1 MPPVL
6 IAYLIVINLVTLL
19 AFIIDKKKAK
29 RSKWRI
35 PEATLLGLAVLG
47 GSIGAWLGMR
57 IWRHKTLHNK
67 FRFGIPVII
76 LLQLALVLYL
86 YYRH

>member
-6 IAYLIVINLVTLL
+6 IAYLIVINLVTLF

-35 PEATLLGLAVLG
+35 PEATLLGLAALG

-57 IWRHKTLHNK
+57 LWRHKTLHNK
-67 FRFGIPVII
+67 FRFGIPLIF
-76 LLQLALVLYL
+76 LAQLAAAFFLLK
-86 YYRH
+86 

>member
-6 IAYLIVINLVTLL
+6 IAYLIVIHLVTLF

-35 PEATLLGLAVLG
+35 PEATLLGLAALG

-57 IWRHKTLHNK
+57 LWRHKTLHNK
-67 FRFGIPVII
+67 FRFGIPLIF
-76 LLQLALVLYL
+76 LAQLAIAFFLLK
-86 YYRH
+86 

>member
-6 IAYLIVINLVTLL
+6 IAYLIVINLVTLF

-57 IWRHKTLHNK
+57 LWRHKTLHNK
-67 FRFGIPVII
+67 FRFGIPLIF
-76 LLQLALVLYL
+76 LAQLAAAFFLLK
-86 YYRH
+86 

>member
-1 MPPVL
+1 MPPVV
-6 IAYLIVINLVTLL
+6 IAYLIVINLVTLF

-57 IWRHKTLHNK
+57 LWRHKTLHNK
-67 FRFGIPVII
+67 FRFGIPLIF
-76 LLQLALVLYL
+76 LAQLAAAFFLLK
-86 YYRH
+86 

>member
-6 IAYLIVINLVTLL
+6 IAYLIVINLVTLF

-57 IWRHKTLHNK
+57 LWRHKTLHNK
-67 FRFGIPVII
+67 FRFGIPLIF
-76 LLQLALVLYL
+76 LAQLAIAFFLLK
-86 YYRH
+86 

>member
-6 IAYLIVINLVTLL
+6 IAYLIVINLVTLF

-47 GSIGAWLGMR
+47 GSIGALLGMR
-57 IWRHKTLHNK
+57 LWRHKTLHNK
-67 FRFGIPVII
+67 FRFGIPLIFLV
-76 LLQLALVLYL
+76 QLAIAFFLLK
-86 YYRH
+86 

>member
-6 IAYLIVINLVTLL
+6 IAYLIVINLVTLF

-57 IWRHKTLHNK
+57 LWRHKTLHNK
-67 FRFGIPVII
+67 FRFGIPLIFLV
-76 LLQLALVLYL
+76 QLAIAFFLLK
-86 YYRH
+86 

>member
-6 IAYLIVINLVTLL
+6 IAYLIVINLVTLF

-35 PEATLLGLAVLG
+35 PEATLLGLAALG

-57 IWRHKTLHNK
+57 LWRHKTLHNK
-67 FRFGIPVII
+67 FRFGIPLIF
-76 LLQLALVLYL
+76 LAQLAIAFFLLK
-86 YYRH
+86 

>member
-6 IAYLIVINLVTLL
+6 IAYLIVINLVTLF

-57 IWRHKTLHNK
+57 LWRHKTLHNK
-67 FRFGIPVII
+67 FRFGIPLIF
-76 LLQLALVLYL
+76 LAQLAASFFLLK
-86 YYRH
+86 